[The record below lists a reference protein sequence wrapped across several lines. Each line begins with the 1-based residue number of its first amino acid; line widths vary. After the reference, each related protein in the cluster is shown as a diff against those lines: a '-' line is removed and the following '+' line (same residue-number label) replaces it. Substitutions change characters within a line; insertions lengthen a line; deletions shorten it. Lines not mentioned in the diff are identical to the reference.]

1 MVGLGVLVLPT
12 SCEAPSGEARPG
24 TQAVPFGTRRVTS
37 SEEREGALGTGKAL
51 ADLSLRATTTP
62 FGVGL
67 GREEAQGMRLG
78 IPMCF
83 PLSGCSPLK
92 RRSKVRAREYVGVT
106 WADFW
111 PFGLP
116 LSHSARSRRGK
127 WQRYPAHLRH
137 QNNPAVTMRS

>member
-1 MVGLGVLVLPT
+1 MAAIRAEAARCKETARMEGGMARLGVPVLPT
-12 SCEAPSGEARPG
+12 CCVAPEDDELLPG
-24 TQAVPFGTRRVTS
+24 TRAVPLGRERATR
-37 SEEREGALGTGKAL
+37 GAQGAGKAL
-51 ADLSLRATTTP
+51 AELSLCAATTP

-67 GREEAQGMRLG
+67 RRREAHGMRLG
-78 IPMCF
+78 IPMCL

-92 RRSKVRAREYVGVT
+92 RRSNVRAREYVGAT

-127 WQRYPAHLRH
+127 WHK
-137 QNNPAVTMRS
+137 